1 MSLMPQIRFH
11 HKFFLICIIILAYG
25 QVNNSPVLAQDFQS
39 LRAAEDTLAAIL
51 TRLNQAEDDSL
62 RYAINDSF
70 RTTLLNI
77 MMLPGADD
85 AKFES
90 LKTLIKITS
99 DDNRFR
105 IFHWNLPTQDGRKKY
120 FGFLKLLRQSPPAI
134 FPLTDFSDSIASPD
148 TVLLDCNHWF
158 GALYYKVISGKNARG
173 KQYYT
178 LLGWAGNNAAITQK
192 VIEILSF
199 DDQGIPQFGLPVFPN
214 YARGNNT
221 RVVFRYS
228 ASTTMSLK
236 YEEQP
241 ITSEKKWDPKKR
253 GFDEKSR
260 NALMIVFDRLVPLDP
275 QLERLYQFYVAAG
288 DVFDGFQF
296 TNGSWNFIQGIEPK
310 NKH

>member
-1 MSLMPQIRFH
+1 MSQIRFH
-11 HKFFLICIIILAYG
+11 RKLFLICIVMLAYG
-25 QVNNSPVLAQDFQS
+25 QGKNSQAVAQDFQS
-39 LRAAEDTLAAIL
+39 MRVAEDTLAAIL

-62 RYAINDSF
+62 RYILNDSF
-70 RTTLLNI
+70 RTTLSSI

-105 IFHWNLPTQDGRKKY
+105 IVHWNLPTQDGRKKY
-120 FGFLKLLRQSPPAI
+120 FGFLKLLHQSPPVL

-148 TVLLDCNHWF
+148 TVILDCSHWF
-158 GALYYKVISGKNARG
+158 GALYYKVITEKNARG
-173 KQYYT
+173 KEYYT

-199 DDQGIPQFGLPVFPN
+199 DDKGIPQFGLPVFPN

-241 ITSEKKWDPKKR
+241 ITSEKKWNPEKR
-253 GFDEKSR
+253 GFNEKSR

-288 DVFDGFQF
+288 DIFDGFQF
-296 TNGSWNFIQGIEPK
+296 THGSWNFIQGIEPK